1 MKPLPSLSSLQSFSV
16 AAKHQSFTKA
26 ANELNQT
33 HGAVSRAVKQ
43 LEDYFGVLLFER
55 RNRRL
60 YITSKGKKFAEQITI
75 LLEQI
80 EDACE
85 ELTSSPSDHKLAI
98 SCEPSLAMR
107 WLMPRLEEFRTIHA
121 GLDIHL
127 STAGGPIDLAE
138 NGIDIA
144 IRRSDFKW
152 AEDYWVTDLG
162 NEAIGPVCSP
172 SYIEKHPDLNWTLL
186 HTRTRTE
193 AWHDWKQL
201 SNQDIQ
207 CDNEKFFDHFYF
219 SLQAAV
225 AGMGVAIGPKILV
238 EDDLKNDLLIA
249 PFGFKET
256 SVNYVALSLKNPT
269 SNEKV
274 HAFINWMQNAS
285 TTVFLTI

>member
-1 MKPLPSLSSLQSFSV
+1 MKPLPSLSSLQSFCI

-43 LEDYFGVLLFER
+43 LEDYFGIMLFER

-60 YITSKGKKFAEQITI
+60 YITSKGTKFAEQITI
-75 LLEQI
+75 LLQQI
-80 EDACE
+80 EDACV

-107 WLMPRLEEFRTIHA
+107 WLMPRLEEFRSMHT

-138 NGIDIA
+138 SSIDIA
-144 IRRSDFKW
+144 VRRSDFKW
-152 AEDYWVTDLG
+152 AADYWVTDLG
-162 NEAIGPVCSP
+162 KEAIGPVCSP
-172 SYIEKHPDLNWTLL
+172 AYLRKHSDLNWTLL
-186 HTRTRTE
+186 HTRSRNE
-193 AWHDWKQL
+193 AWYDWKQL
-201 SNQDIQ
+201 SDQDIQ
-207 CDNEKFFDHFYF
+207 CKTEKFFDHFYF

-225 AGMGVAIGPKILV
+225 AGMGVAIGPKVLV
-238 EDDLKNDLLIA
+238 EDDLRNNLLIA

-256 SVNYVALSLKNPT
+256 PVSYVALSLKNPA
-269 SNEKV
+269 SNDKA
-274 HAFINWMQNAS
+274 HAFVNWMKNAFA
-285 TTVFLTI
+285 TV